1 VLFAIIIPVA
11 AFGTPAAQQGGNF
24 NVSVAGSDSDSV
36 HQIDLKVIQ
45 LPGGQLSEVS
55 GFVISP
61 ENVVQIKQGENLIVS
76 TSADLKVHQVKVT
89 NTQGQ
94 LVDLLSL
101 QNNVWSLQGLTPGV
115 YLLDVI
121 VDISSSGIM
130 GAYETVLVILQP
142 DQQPL
147 PPAQYINQIT
157 TKVRTDVRIIFQ
169 NDTRTPTPI
178 PPKPPSPCYFD
189 PTLPE
194 CQPVDGKCSPGFGFN
209 DNDQCIPIGI
219 CPDGYGRLD
228 DDETGKCYK
237 NSDIKTC
244 PDGYITHKNE
254 ECPKPSPTPTPT
266 PTPTDYCVPY
276 LMSPEQYAA
285 ECASGPGLVP
295 GPAPPICTDETP
307 ADQVCRDEG
316 DLPSDPGEV
325 TPPEDNEGPPSTGDD
340 DGGGDDETGD
350 DEGEEGGGS
359 DDNNGGEENVP
370 QFGN

>member
-1 VLFAIIIPVA
+1 MAIISTYLLIIMLFVA
-11 AFGTPAAQQGGNF
+11 VPATAFGTTAAQPRGNF
-24 NVSVAGSDSDSV
+24 NVSVASSGSGSIS
-36 HQIDLKVIQ
+36 HQIDLKVTQI
-45 LPGGQLSEVS
+45 PGGQLSEVS

-121 VDISSSGIM
+121 VDMSSSGIM

-178 PPKPPSPCYFD
+178 PPEPPSSCYFD
-189 PTLPE
+189 PSLPE
-194 CQPVDGKCSPGFGFN
+194 CQPKDGKCPPGFGFN
-209 DNDQCIPIGI
+209 DDDQCIPIGK

-237 NSDIKTC
+237 KSDIKTC
-244 PDGYITHKNE
+244 PDGYVTHKDA
-254 ECPKPSPTPTPT
+254 ECPKPIPSPSPTPTPA
-266 PTPTDYCVPY
+266 PTDYCVPY
-276 LMSPEQYAA
+276 LMPPAQYEA
-285 ECASGPGLVP
+285 ECLSDSVP
-295 GPAPPICTDETP
+295 E
-307 ADQVCRDEG
+307 E
-316 DLPSDPGEV
+316 E
-325 TPPEDNEGPPSTGDD
+325 
-340 DGGGDDETGD
+340 
-350 DEGEEGGGS
+350 EGEQLSEEPLIGDENGNS
-359 DDNNGGEENVP
+359 DDNTEEEEEQGDESEGENEEQPEP
-370 QFGN
+370 QFGGDSQFD